1 MGFFEKHFAKYRRRS
16 RLFAIACWRGG
27 WRAAAVIAL
36 GAVAAL
42 GFQPLGAWPLA
53 LLGVGGLIALVA
65 RARGWGRAALV
76 GWLWG
81 VGHFT
86 LGNNWIATAFTYQ
99 AKMPSWLGWVA
110 VVGLSLYLALF
121 PALAAA
127 AGWFARRDPWAR
139 VLGFSAAWIVAEW
152 MRGWVFTGFPWNPLG
167 AALLGDFAHPG
178 LAGLAP
184 WLGTYGLSGLA
195 VLLAGAL
202 GEGVRLVLAGERGRG
217 AALAAAP
224 LALGGAAMALPTPA
238 AMPGPI
244 PYTLIQPNVAQ
255 EDLDDPAHFDRQFF
269 DSAALSAPRASA
281 QYRLGQPRLV
291 LWPESGVPDYVRD
304 GYPAWYYQYTFGGDP
319 WMARWRLARAI
330 GTGGL
335 LLTGTVDLDLKGQEA
350 VGGQNVVAGIDDQGR
365 LSAHYAK
372 AHLVPFGEYLPFR
385 AVLKPLGLERVIP
398 GDIDFRP
405 GPGPQTL
412 NLGPLGKAGVQ
423 ICYEIIFPGAVTDR
437 AARPD
442 YIFNPSNDGWYGS
455 WGPPQ
460 HLAQARL
467 RAIEEG
473 LPVLR
478 STTNGVSAVVDA
490 RGVVRQSAWRGVAAR
505 LDGLVPAAL
514 PPTLFAVWGN
524 MIPLGLAT
532 LLLAACALVL
542 RLRRR

>member
-16 RLFAIACWRGG
+16 RLFALACWQWG
-27 WRAAAVIAL
+27 WRGAAIVAL
-36 GAVAAL
+36 GAVGAL

-53 LLGVGGLIALVA
+53 LIGVAGLIALVA
-65 RARGWGRAALV
+65 RARHAGWAALM

-81 VGHFT
+81 LGHFT

-99 AKMPSWLGWVA
+99 AKMPPWLGWVA
-110 VVGLSLYLALF
+110 VAGLSLYLAVF

-127 AGWFARRDPWAR
+127 AGWFARRDPRAL
-139 VLGFSAAWIVAEW
+139 VLGFAGAWIVAEW
-152 MRGWVFTGFPWNPLG
+152 ARGWVFTGFPWNPLG

-184 WLGTYGLSGLA
+184 WLGTYGLSGLV
-195 VLLAGAL
+195 VLLAGVL
-202 GEGVRLVLAGERGRG
+202 GEGGRRVLAGDRRRGG
-217 AALAAAP
+217 AMVAGP
-224 LALGGAAMALPTPA
+224 LALGAGAMLVPTPS
-238 AMPGPI
+238 AMPGHV

-255 EDLDDPAHFDRQFF
+255 EDLDDPAHYDRQYVE
-269 DSAALSAPRASA
+269 SAQLSAPRASGL
-281 QYRLGQPRLV
+281 YRPGQPRLV

-304 GYPAWYYQYTFGGDP
+304 GYPAWYYQNTFGGDP
-319 WMARWRLARAI
+319 WLARWRLARAI
-330 GTGGL
+330 GPGGL
-335 LLTGTVDLDLKGQEA
+335 LLSGTVDLDLKGDEA
-350 VGGQNVVAGIDDQGR
+350 VSGQNVVAGIDDHGR
-365 LSAHYAK
+365 LAVHYAK

-385 AVLKPLGLERVIP
+385 SALKPLGLERVIP

-405 GPGPQTL
+405 GPGPQTI
-412 NLGPLGKAGVQ
+412 NLGPLGKVGIQ
-423 ICYEIIFPGAVTDR
+423 ICYEIIFPGAITDH

-478 STTNGVSAVVDA
+478 STTNGISAVVDA
-490 RGVVRQSAWRGVAAR
+490 HGVVRQFAGRGEAAR
-505 LDGLVPAAL
+505 LDGLVPLAL
-514 PPTLFAVWGN
+514 APTLFAVWGN
-524 MIPLGLAT
+524 MVPLGAAT
-532 LLLAACALVL
+532 LLLAACALVQ
-542 RLRRR
+542 RRSRR

>member
-1 MGFFEKHFAKYRRRS
+1 MSFFEKHFAKYQCRL
-16 RLFAIACWRGG
+16 RLFAIACWQAG
-27 WRAAAVIAL
+27 WRAAALIAL
-36 GAVAAL
+36 GAGTAL
-42 GFQPLGAWPLA
+42 GFRPLGAWPLA
-53 LLGVGGLIALVA
+53 LLGVAALIALVA
-65 RARGWGRAALV
+65 RAPTWPRGALI

-99 AKMPSWLGWVA
+99 AKMPPWLGWVA

-121 PALAAA
+121 PALVCA
-127 AGWFARRDPWAR
+127 AGWFARRDPVAR
-139 VLGFSAAWIVAEW
+139 VLGFAGAWIVGEVL
-152 MRGWVFTGFPWNPLG
+152 RGWAFTGFPWNPLG
-167 AALLGDFAHPG
+167 AALLDDFAHPG
-178 LAGLAP
+178 LAGFAP

-195 VLLAGAL
+195 ALLAGVL
-202 GEGVRLVLAGERGRG
+202 GEGLRLLIAGDHRRG
-217 AALAAAP
+217 ASLAAAP
-224 LALGGAAMALPTPA
+224 VALGAGALLLPSPAALP
-238 AMPGPI
+238 GHI

-255 EDLDDPAHFDRQFF
+255 EDLDDPAHYDHQYL
-269 DSAALSAPRASA
+269 DSAKLSAPQTSA
-281 QYRLGQPRLV
+281 TYRPGQPRLV

-304 GYPAWYYQYTFGGDP
+304 GYPAWYYQYTFAGDP

-330 GTGGL
+330 GRGGL
-335 LLTGTVDLDLKGQEA
+335 LLTGTVDLDFKGVNA
-350 VGGQNVVAGIDDQGR
+350 ISGQNVVAGIDDQGR
-365 LSAHYAK
+365 IAAHYAK
-372 AHLVPFGEYLPFR
+372 AHLVPLGEYLPFR

-412 NLGPLGKAGVQ
+412 DLGPLGKAGIQ

-437 AARPD
+437 ATRAD

-478 STTNGVSAVVDA
+478 STTNGISAVIDA
-490 RGVVRQSAWRGVAAR
+490 RGVVRQSALRGVAAR
-505 LDGLVPAAL
+505 LDGVVPAAL
-514 PPTLFAVWGN
+514 PPTLFARYGN
-524 MIPLGLAT
+524 MVPLALAT